1 MTKEI
6 RSPNVERD
14 AGVRAGFRHS
24 DIPSEFAIRH
34 SDLGTAVHGE
44 PPFLLRTHWDHEPE
58 PAVPLSAGSGSWS
71 QCVRKRKGGSP
82 GTAVP
87 KSECRIANSEGIS
100 ECRKPALTPASRSTF
115 GLRIS

>member
-34 SDLGTAVHGE
+34 SDLGTAVPGE

-58 PAVPLSAGSGSWS
+58 PADS
-71 QCVRKRKGGSP
+71 

-87 KSECRIANSEGIS
+87 AVFRVSRPRRIPRRGPRQQARCLAHSMLVSQIAFS
-100 ECRKPALTPASRSTF
+100 SQAR
-115 GLRIS
+115 